1 MNDHPTC
8 ALRRRDLFR
17 LSAAAGAAMALGG
30 QASTAFA
37 APPGGGGTPT
47 GHLSPLNIPPVV
59 SAPGSG
65 PTPYALRAART
76 KINLGGKDGSALT
89 YNGQFPGP
97 TFVARTG
104 TTASINVTNNLTEET
119 TVHWH
124 GLVVPTAVDGQP
136 HDAFGVNRSFQYNLP
151 IIQRAGLSFYHP
163 HAHHSTAKQ
172 VALGLQG
179 AFIVRDDVEDALS
192 LPSGPYE
199 VPLVIRDANL
209 DKMNTLT
216 YNGRASG
223 FLGSTPLVNGTI
235 APYLLV
241 DKAVYRLRVVNAAN
255 SRLFRLALSNG
266 AGFTLIGTD
275 GGLLPTAVNVTEILL
290 SNAERLDLLL
300 DLRTATTPVFLV
312 DKDSGWSLLEFRP
325 RHDGSPV
332 VPFTLPTSLSTVA
345 PLGTPVASRSF
356 SFDGMTKINGVEY
369 DMAAISFQVPSGRVE
384 KWTFIGNGNPPHPI
398 HVHGASFQVIARRGG
413 RNRLYPWEGGWK
425 DTVLLL
431 DKESVDVL
439 VKFDLLGRYLI
450 HCHKLEHED
459 AGMMLNF
466 EVV

>member
-1 MNDHPTC
+1 MNDDQVCT
-8 ALRRRDLFR
+8 LVRRDILR
-17 LSAAAGAAMALGG
+17 LSAAAGLAVTFGGPATSAL
-30 QASTAFA
+30 A
-37 APPGGGGTPT
+37 APPTGGGGTAS
-47 GHLSPLNIPPVV
+47 GHVNPLHIPSVLSTQ
-59 SAPGSG
+59 GSN
-65 PTPYALRAART
+65 TLTAART

-97 TFVARTG
+97 TFEARTG
-104 TTASINVTNNLTEET
+104 TTAAVTVTNNLTEET

-136 HDAFGVNRSFQYNLP
+136 HDAFGVNQSFQYDLP
-151 IIQRAGLSFYHP
+151 IVQRASLNFYHP
-163 HAHHSTAKQ
+163 HPHLATAKQ

-179 AFIVRDDVEDALS
+179 AFIVRDAEEDALR
-192 LPSGPYE
+192 LPGGAYE

-223 FLGSTPLVNGTI
+223 FLGNTPLVNGTLT
-235 APYLLV
+235 PYLEV

-266 AGFTLIGTD
+266 ASFTLIGTD
-275 GGLLPTAVNVTEILL
+275 GGLLPTAVDLSEILL

-300 DLRTATTPVFLV
+300 DLRTVTAPVFLL

-325 RHDGSPV
+325 RSNPAAV
-332 VPFTLPTSLSTVA
+332 SFTALPAQLSSVTQ
-345 PLGTPVASRSF
+345 LGTPVTTRTF
-356 SFDGMTKINGVEY
+356 TFDGMTKINGLEY
-369 DMAAISFQVPSGRVE
+369 DMDRISFQTPSGVVE
-384 KWTFIGNGNPPHPI
+384 KWTFVGNGNPPHPV

-413 RNRLYPWEGGWK
+413 RGRTYAWEGGWK

-439 VKFDLLGRYLI
+439 VKFDLKGRYLM

-466 EVV
+466 MVV